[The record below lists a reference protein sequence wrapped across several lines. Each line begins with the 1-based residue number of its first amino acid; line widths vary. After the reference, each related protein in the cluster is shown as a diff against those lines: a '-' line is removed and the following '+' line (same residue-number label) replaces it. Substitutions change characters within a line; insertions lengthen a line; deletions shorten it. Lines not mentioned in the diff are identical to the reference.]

1 MSGEKLTTKFDEE
14 PYVAIQFKS
23 CIGMNKS
30 IVWYIGVWFLCTRI
44 ICEYELSIDVFCFI
58 NKNFKMK
65 SLMKTRKQKET
76 GEKEVHLLEQKG
88 YEKMVNE
95 IVPVQQAEVYR
106 KPTHKAVKEAVKELN
121 PDTNSLGSRG

>member
-1 MSGEKLTTKFDEE
+1 
-14 PYVAIQFKS
+14 
-23 CIGMNKS
+23 MNKS
-30 IVWYIGVWFLCTRI
+30 IVVYWGWFLCTRI
-44 ICEYELSIDVFCFI
+44 ICEYELSFNVFCSI

-88 YEKMVNE
+88 YEKME

>member
-1 MSGEKLTTKFDEE
+1 
-14 PYVAIQFKS
+14 
-23 CIGMNKS
+23 MNKS

-44 ICEYELSIDVFCFI
+44 ICEYELSIDVFCSI

-65 SLMKTRKQKET
+65 SLMKTRKQ
-76 GEKEVHLLEQKG
+76 
-88 YEKMVNE
+88 MVNE

>member
-1 MSGEKLTTKFDEE
+1 
-14 PYVAIQFKS
+14 
-23 CIGMNKS
+23 
-30 IVWYIGVWFLCTRI
+30 
-44 ICEYELSIDVFCFI
+44 
-58 NKNFKMK
+58 
-65 SLMKTRKQKET
+65 MKTRKQKET

-121 PDTNSLGSRG
+121 PDTNREVCRNARCTSFFVHHYTNLFTFFKLRSFEDFFDLCVPSI

>member
-1 MSGEKLTTKFDEE
+1 
-14 PYVAIQFKS
+14 
-23 CIGMNKS
+23 MNKS

-76 GEKEVHLLEQKG
+76 GEKRSPLVRAKKDMK
-88 YEKMVNE
+88 KMVNE

-106 KPTHKAVKEAVKELN
+106 KRLIKQSKKL
-121 PDTNSLGSRG
+121 

>member
-1 MSGEKLTTKFDEE
+1 
-14 PYVAIQFKS
+14 
-23 CIGMNKS
+23 MNKS
-30 IVWYIGVWFLCTRI
+30 IVVYWGWFLCTRI
-44 ICEYELSIDVFCFI
+44 ICEYELSFNVFCSI

-106 KPTHKAVKEAVKELN
+106 KPTRKAVKEGLTRN
-121 PDTNSLGSRG
+121 FLGVTICSFL